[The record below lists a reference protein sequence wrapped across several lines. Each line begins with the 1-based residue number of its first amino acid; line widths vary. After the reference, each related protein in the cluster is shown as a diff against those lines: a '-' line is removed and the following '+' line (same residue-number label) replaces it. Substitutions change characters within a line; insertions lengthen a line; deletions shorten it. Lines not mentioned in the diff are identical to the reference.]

1 MTSQAFHI
9 PASRYLDAIQRN
21 GVDHVVTVPDW
32 VQLALHTR
40 LNSDVPGVRT
50 ITSANED
57 QALCTAA
64 GLHIGGRRP
73 LVVIQ
78 NQGLFACANA
88 LRALTIDARIPLVL
102 LIGQFGRE
110 FSNFG
115 LEPSLSR
122 RSMVR
127 HLEPLLDALCV
138 RHWRLEREEDLLSMD
153 EAFEYA
159 HREGA
164 AAALIVGAP
173 TGWS

>member
-1 MTSQAFHI
+1 MTSPAFHI
-9 PASRYLDAIQRN
+9 PASDYLDAIQRN
-21 GVDHVVTVPDW
+21 GVDHLVTVPDW

-40 LNSDVPGVRT
+40 VEAGVPGLRS
-50 ITSANED
+50 ITCANED

-64 GLHIGGRRP
+64 GLQIGGRRA

-88 LRALTIDARIPLVL
+88 LRALTIDARIPVVM

-110 FSNFG
+110 FANFG
-115 LEPSLSR
+115 QEPGLSR

-138 RHWRLEREEDLLSMD
+138 RHWRLEREGDLVAMD
-153 EAFEYA
+153 EAFEHA
-159 HREGA
+159 HRERA
-164 AAALIVGAP
+164 ATALIVGAP
-173 TGWS
+173 TGWN